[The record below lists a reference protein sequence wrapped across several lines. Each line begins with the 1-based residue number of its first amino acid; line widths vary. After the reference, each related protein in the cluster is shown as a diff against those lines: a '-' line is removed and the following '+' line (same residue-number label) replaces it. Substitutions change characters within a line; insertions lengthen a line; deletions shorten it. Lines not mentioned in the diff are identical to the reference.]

1 MVTDNRGNKDTGEVQ
16 VTITDS
22 LAPTVK
28 NIRVHYG
35 PTRYIDLPT
44 TRSVLPWAGITK
56 ISVVFSENIQSGPL
70 AGALTLTSFNGSNLP
85 LTFDSFDA
93 STRTATWNLSSAIG
107 IDRVSLKL
115 DRTDVLD
122 IQGNVLAK
130 DAGRNFVVLPGDFDG
145 NGVVNDVDLKAIK
158 SRIGKPTKF
167 DRFADIDGNGFI
179 DQIDLGLATANKG
192 KTKV

>member
-1 MVTDNRGNKDTGEVQ
+1 MTDNRGNTDTGEVQ
-16 VTITDS
+16 VTITDNV
-22 LAPTVK
+22 APTVK

-44 TRSVLPWAGITK
+44 TRSILSWAGITK
-56 ISVVFSENIQSGPL
+56 ISVGFSENIQSGPL

-85 LTFDSFDA
+85 LTFDSFD
-93 STRTATWNLSSAIG
+93 TATNTASWNLGSAIG
-107 IDRVSLKL
+107 IDRVTLNL

-122 IQGNVLAK
+122 ITGNMLAK

-145 NGVVNDVDLKAIK
+145 NGVVNDADLKGIA
-158 SRIGKPTKF
+158 SRIGQPKKF
-167 DRFADIDGNGFI
+167 NRFADIDGNGFI